1 MGSRGHVLGS
11 GSSERR
17 LRNSRHREDHSLS
30 LKQDLMANHL
40 PSQASKKSNKNV
52 KKRPAAASFTKRVSS
67 VKHAAASTRGCSKRR
82 PVTAA
87 PHVSKESPN
96 ATLLSSSKKRPAAA
110 ISEALKRRPAV
121 AGCAAEKDLQL
132 TVLIALSGIPIC
144 EMTAPSSWTGTQ
156 VKAAIQNHLR
166 DDQCVKTV
174 LLGNSTEVLL
184 DSCALKDSLICS
196 EGFGSEL
203 KAVIGTIFEPLKFS
217 VKPFVIDDCA
227 NGENL
232 IGGSMSVSFD
242 LDATPTSS
250 QFSKFLSLDQLF
262 TNTLTLNNVFRYN
275 QEVSNLDADPEE
287 YIGNTKLGRKFIEA
301 CELTRKWVSC
311 HAGDVEAYLYEKPG
325 ERRHFD
331 FDEPGEHR
339 VSPIGPEYLFRWEEA
354 QQTGGVTV
362 VLKNTIHS
370 RSVCFDVDYCYV
382 SYFFF

>member
-1 MGSRGHVLGS
+1 M
-11 GSSERR
+11 
-17 LRNSRHREDHSLS
+17 
-30 LKQDLMANHL
+30 
-40 PSQASKKSNKNV
+40 
-52 KKRPAAASFTKRVSS
+52 
-67 VKHAAASTRGCSKRR
+67 
-82 PVTAA
+82 
-87 PHVSKESPN
+87 
-96 ATLLSSSKKRPAAA
+96 
-110 ISEALKRRPAV
+110 

-217 VKPFVIDDCA
+217 VKPFVIDGCV
-227 NGENL
+227 NGDDL

-242 LDATPTSS
+242 LDATATSS

-262 TNTLTLNNVFRYN
+262 ANTLTLNNVFRYN

-287 YIGNTKLGRKFIEA
+287 YIGNTELGRKFIEA

-311 HAGDVEAYLYEKPG
+311 YAGDVEAYLYEKPG

-382 SYFFF
+382 SYCW